1 MSSLNYLSRTHEFV
15 AESKIV
21 PGPHLESSIHEFV
34 AESKIVPG
42 PHLESDEVCVV
53 SAGVG
58 FSEVRSS
65 STVFD
70 EYFSITP
77 SKNPS

>member
-1 MSSLNYLSRTHEFV
+1 MSGLNYLSRTHWFI
-15 AESKIV
+15 AESKTV

-34 AESKIVPG
+34 SESKTVPG
-42 PHLESDEVCVV
+42 PHFESDEVCVV
-53 SAGVG
+53 SAGVD

-70 EYFSITP
+70 EYLSITP

>member
-21 PGPHLESSIHEFV
+21 PAPHLESSIHEFV
-34 AESKIVPG
+34 SESKTVPA

-53 SAGVG
+53 SAGVD
-58 FSEVRSS
+58 FSVLSS
-65 STVFD
+65 ITMFD
-70 EYFSITP
+70 EYLSITP